1 MGFSLLKLQLEI
13 RMLFKKKM
21 RVIIKNIKKTLIK
34 NNQINKKMKTK
45 TMMSLISEELKWISL
60 RKEPEKF

>member
-1 MGFSLLKLQLEI
+1 
-13 RMLFKKKM
+13 MLFKKKM
-21 RVIIKNIKKTLIK
+21 RVIIKNIKKILIK
-34 NNQINKKMKTK
+34 DNQINKKMKTK